1 MKKMLFAA
9 VMAALLCVSVFADI
23 PPGPGKSPNRVKK
36 PVVVDTQMD
45 IKLDSNATE
54 ARLLV
59 PASHIKQLRA
69 ELEALDNGSDTA
81 AFGGTDSTLKAQTI
95 ISALFLS
102 LAFVFGGLWL
112 AKNRSIATKAKA
124 VGAAALFSVVGSA
137 ATLVYANAGPP
148 AEARSITGKMFSQS
162 LHIYGFGW
170 GKVKLELTN
179 ENRIQLIVPNPKTEA
194 KPADD
199 E

>member
-9 VMAALLCVSVFADI
+9 VMAALLSVAVFADI
-23 PPGPGKSPNRVKK
+23 APGPGKSPNRVKK

-45 IKLDSNATE
+45 IRLDGTATE

-59 PASHIKQLRA
+59 PASQIKQLRA
-69 ELEALDNGSDTA
+69 ELEALDNGADTA
-81 AFGGTDSTLKAQTI
+81 AFGGADSTLKVQTV

-112 AKNRSIATKAKA
+112 AKNRRFAIKAKA
-124 VGAAALFSVVGSA
+124 FGAVALLSVIGSA

-162 LHIYGFGW
+162 MHIYGFGW

-194 KPADD
+194 KPAGD

>member
-1 MKKMLFAA
+1 MLFAA

-45 IKLDSNATE
+45 IKLDSTATE

-59 PASHIKQLRA
+59 PASQIKQLRA

-81 AFGGTDSTLKAQTI
+81 AFGGTDSALKAQTI

-112 AKNRSIATKAKA
+112 AKNRRYAIKAKA
-124 VGAAALFSVVGSA
+124 VGAAALLSVVGLA

-162 LHIYGFGW
+162 MHIYGFGW

-194 KPADD
+194 KPAGD